1 MRARQRKEEKLFFR
15 SAGLLCWLF
24 MTAIVVLAEQLPVK
38 PYTIAEGLAHDDIN
52 RIVRDSRGF
61 LWFCTADGLSRFDG
75 YRFTNYGVKDGL
87 HQQSVTDL
95 LESKRGGVYWVATL
109 GGGVGRFDP
118 VARNSEARD
127 SPLFAS
133 YPVGD
138 DPATNIVN
146 VLYEDRAGHIWAGT
160 NGGLF
165 RLDPNEGSGATFRRV
180 LLDVPF
186 RSDRTLE
193 VFALIEDGE
202 GSLWIG
208 TLFGVARRLPDGR
221 TIHYPL
227 GSSSTRIISAFLID
241 DAGRL
246 WLAYQNG
253 LIVLKPEP
261 AAKAGT
267 GSETPWSV
275 LRKREANGTNSRPEP
290 FHLPA
295 AHGEATWFTT
305 ADGLSDNNVLALHR
319 SANGR
324 IFTGTRRGGLS
335 VFDGERFRN
344 YATAQGLSNTINALA
359 EDYDGNIWTGTQ
371 SSGAIKITSS
381 GLVSYRE
388 ADGLGSSEIFSIFEN
403 QASELCVI
411 SSKWTINRFD
421 GEGFTAI
428 RLNLPR
434 SLLDSSS
441 GRWMM
446 MQDRAGEWWVAT
458 SAGLYRFPKVKRLEE
473 LAHAPPV
480 AVYTTRDGLADN
492 YISRLFED
500 SRGDIWI
507 SSFNPPVMLT
517 RWERATGKFHR
528 YAEADGLPPF
538 NWANVF
544 SEDAAGHLW
553 IALHNG
559 GMARYRGGRFEL
571 FTERDG
577 VPPGVMHGLYRDR
590 AERLWVATSAGGA
603 ARLDDPTAIRPS
615 IKTYT
620 TVEELSSNNLCC
632 FTEDLS
638 KHIYIGTAHGIDRL
652 DLTTGR
658 VKNYTTADGLLK
670 SEVTAAFR
678 DRHGA
683 LWFGTREGVSRLTP
697 LPDRP
702 QPPPTVLISGLRIA
716 GLPHPVSELGETEI
730 TGLVLAPNQN
740 QIQID
745 FFALSFSVGGGLRYQ
760 YKLEGVDHDW
770 STPSNQRTV
779 TASLSPGSYRFLVR
793 SVSSD
798 GVASE
803 RSATISFTILPPVWR
818 RWWFVA
824 LLALLVASVVYALI
838 RHRLARLKALR
849 ESENRFRTLAETASD
864 AIITIN
870 ERSEIIYVNA
880 AAENVFGYQMEEM
893 VGADLTMLMPE
904 YLRHLHRAGLNRYI
918 ETGRKHIGW
927 EAVELPGLHKSGRE
941 IPLELSFG
949 EFTKGD
955 RRYFTGIARDITE
968 RKRTEESLRKAR
980 AERLTELRRVRSS
993 IATNLHD
1000 DIGSSLTQISILGE
1014 VAQQQLGAGNTQAT
1028 ENLTRITSVSNELI
1042 EAMSDI
1048 VWAINPEKDQ
1058 LNNLT
1063 QRMRRFA
1070 HDVFTAR
1077 QIEFRFHAPGPE
1089 HDFQLGAN
1097 MRREVFLIFKES
1109 VNNMVKHSACTEA
1122 RIEFLIEDDWL
1133 VLRVTDNGK
1142 GFDPSL
1148 LSQRERSDHLQ
1159 EKGGNGLLSMRR
1171 RAEALGGEYSIA
1183 SQAGKGTTVTL
1194 RAPLGHAQPADV
1206 ENLPARAGGDA

>member
-1 MRARQRKEEKLFFR
+1 M
-15 SAGLLCWLF
+15 
-24 MTAIVVLAEQLPVK
+24 IVAQGEQLPVK
-38 PYTIAEGLAHDDIN
+38 PYTIAEGLAHDEIN
-52 RIVRDSRGF
+52 KIVHDSRGF

-87 HQQSVTDL
+87 KQQFITHL
-95 LESKRGGVYWVATL
+95 LESRRSGAYWVATQ

-118 VARNSEARD
+118 IGRTAGAAD
-127 SPLFAS
+127 GKLFAS

-138 DPATNIVN
+138 EPATNIVN

-165 RLDPNEGSGATFRRV
+165 RLAPDEGVGAAFRRV
-180 LLDVPF
+180 ELGVPLLLD
-186 RSDRTLE
+186 RTVE
-193 VFALIEDGE
+193 VFSLIEDRE

-208 TLFGVARRLPDGR
+208 TLHGLSRRLPDNR
-221 TIHYPL
+221 MLHYAL
-227 GSSSTRIISAFLID
+227 ESSPTKVVSSFLID
-241 DAGRL
+241 DAERL
-246 WLAYQNG
+246 WFGYQNG
-253 LIVLKPEP
+253 LIVLKPEL
-261 AAKAGT
+261 AAQAGSGV
-267 GSETPWSV
+267 GSGGGSPWRV
-275 LRKREANGTNSRPEP
+275 LNKRAATTANSRREP
-290 FHLPA
+290 VHLPA
-295 AHGEATWFTT
+295 TAGEASWFTT
-305 ADGLSDNNVLALHR
+305 ADGLPDNNVLALQR
-319 SANGR
+319 SSDGR
-324 IFTGTRRGGLS
+324 VFIGTRRGGLS

-344 YATAQGLSNTINALA
+344 YASAQGLSNTINALA
-359 EDYDGNIWTGTQ
+359 EDHDGNVWAGTQ
-371 SSGAIKITSS
+371 SSGALKMTNS

-388 ADGLGSSEIFSIFEN
+388 ADGLGSSEIISIFEN

-421 GEGFTAI
+421 GERFASF
-428 RLNLPR
+428 RFNLPR
-434 SLLDSSS
+434 RLLESSS
-441 GRWMM
+441 GRWRI

-458 SAGLYRFPKVKRLEE
+458 SAGLYRFPKVKRLED
-473 LAHAPPV
+473 LARLPPS

-517 RWERATGKFHR
+517 RWERATGKFHL
-528 YAEADGLPPF
+528 YTAADGLPPF

-544 SEDAAGHLW
+544 NEDAAGNLW

-559 GMARYRGGRFEL
+559 GMARYRDGRFEL
-571 FTERDG
+571 FGENEG

-590 AERLWVATSAGGA
+590 ADRLWAATSAGGA
-603 ARLDDPTAIRPS
+603 ARLDDPTAARPH
-615 IKTYT
+615 IVTYT
-620 TVEELSSNNLCC
+620 TGEDLSTDNLCC
-632 FTEDLS
+632 FAEDHL
-638 KHIYIGTAHGIDRL
+638 KNIYIGTAHGVNRL
-652 DLTTGR
+652 DLTTNR
-658 VKNYTTADGLLK
+658 IKTYTTADGLLK

-683 LWFGTREGVSRLTP
+683 LWFGTREGVSRLVP
-697 LPDRP
+697 VPERL
-702 QPPPTVLISGLRIA
+702 QPPPSVLIGGLRVA
-716 GLPHPVSELGETEI
+716 GLSYPIAELGETEI
-730 TGLVLAPNQN
+730 TGLVLGPEQN

-760 YKLEGVDHDW
+760 YQLEGVDRNW
-770 STPSNQRTV
+770 SVPSNQRTV
-779 TASLSPGSYRFLVR
+779 AASLSPGSYRFRVR
-793 SVSSD
+793 SVSGD
-798 GVASE
+798 GVTSE
-803 RSATISFTILPPVWR
+803 RSATIVFTILPPVWR
-818 RWWFVA
+818 RWWFIA
-824 LLALLVASVVYALI
+824 LALLLAATVVYALI
-838 RHRLARLKALR
+838 RHRLARLRALR

-864 AIITIN
+864 AIITID
-870 ERSEIIYVNA
+870 ERSTIIYVNA
-880 AAENVFGYQMEEM
+880 AAENVFGYKMEEM
-893 VGADLTMLMPE
+893 VGSDLTMMMPE
-904 YLRHLHRAGLNRYI
+904 YLRHLHRAGLKRYV

-955 RRYFTGIARDITE
+955 RRYFTGIARDISE
-968 RKRTEESLRKAR
+968 RKRTEASLRRAR
-980 AERLTELRRVRSS
+980 EERLTELRRVRSS

-1014 VAQQQLGAGNTQAT
+1014 VAQQQIGTNNTQAT
-1028 ENLTRITSVSNELI
+1028 NNLTRITSVSNELI

-1077 QIEFRFHAPGPE
+1077 RIEFLFHAPGPE

-1109 VNNMVKHSACTEA
+1109 INNLAKHSACSAA

-1133 VLRVTDNGK
+1133 ILRVGDNGK
-1142 GFDPSL
+1142 GFDPAPL
-1148 LSQRERSDHLQ
+1148 NRTAETDHLSPR
-1159 EKGGNGLLSMRR
+1159 GGNGLRSMRR
-1171 RAEALGGEYSIA
+1171 RAEALGGEYNVT
-1183 SQAGKGTTVTL
+1183 SQAGEGTVVTL
-1194 RAPLGHAQPADV
+1194 RAPLGHTQSANGEAH
-1206 ENLPARAGGDA
+1206 LPAHTGGDS

>member
-1 MRARQRKEEKLFFR
+1 
-15 SAGLLCWLF
+15 
-24 MTAIVVLAEQLPVK
+24 VLAEQLPVK
-38 PYTIAEGLAHDDIN
+38 PYTIAEGLAHDEIN
-52 RIVRDSRGF
+52 RIIRDSRGF
-61 LWFCTADGLSRFDG
+61 LWFCTSDGLSRFDG
-75 YRFTNYGVKDGL
+75 YSFTNYGVKDGL
-87 HQQSVTDL
+87 HQQYITDL
-95 LESKRGGVYWVATL
+95 LESKRDGVYWVATQ

-118 VARNSEARD
+118 AARKTVVGESQ
-127 SPLFAS
+127 LFAS

-146 VLYEDRAGHIWAGT
+146 ILYEDRAGHIWAGT

-165 RLDPNEGSGATFRRV
+165 RLDSNEGGGATFRRV
-180 LLDVPF
+180 ALDVPL
-186 RSDRTLE
+186 RSDHTLE
-193 VFALIEDGE
+193 VFALIEDAE

-208 TLFGVARRLPDGR
+208 TLLGVTRRLPDGR
-221 TIHYPL
+221 MIHYALEATP
-227 GSSSTRIISAFLID
+227 TRVVYAFLLD
-241 DAGRL
+241 EVGRL
-246 WLAYQNG
+246 WLGYQNG
-253 LIVLKPEP
+253 LLVLKPEP
-261 AAKAGT
+261 AAKAGAGG
-267 GSETPWSV
+267 GSPWSV
-275 LRKREANGTNSRPEP
+275 LRRREASRTNSSPEP
-290 FHLPA
+290 VRLPA
-295 AHGEATWFTT
+295 APGEASWLTT
-305 ADGLSDNNVLALHR
+305 ADGLAHNNVLALHR
-319 SANGR
+319 ASDGR
-324 IFTGTRRGGLS
+324 IFIGTRRGGLS

-359 EDYDGNIWTGTQ
+359 EDHDGNVWVGTQ

-388 ADGLGSSEIFSIFEN
+388 ADGLGSSEIFAIFEN

-411 SSKWTINRFD
+411 SSKWTLNRFD

-428 RLNLPR
+428 RFNLPR
-434 SLLDSSS
+434 SILDSSS
-441 GRWMM
+441 GRWVV
-446 MQDRAGEWWVAT
+446 MQDRAGEWWAAT
-458 SAGLYRFPKVKRLEE
+458 NAGLYRFPKVKRLEE
-473 LAHAPPV
+473 LAHAPPL

-517 RWERATGKFHR
+517 RWERATGTFHR

-544 SEDAAGHLW
+544 AEDAAGNLW

-559 GMARYRGGRFEL
+559 GLARFRDGRFEL
-571 FTERDG
+571 FAERDG

-590 AERLWVATSAGGA
+590 ADRLWVATSAGGA
-603 ARLDDPTAIRPS
+603 ARLDDPAAARPR

-620 TVEELSSNNLCC
+620 TGEDLSSDNLCC
-632 FTEDLS
+632 FTEDRAEHL
-638 KHIYIGTAHGIDRL
+638 YIGTGHGLDRL

-658 VKNYTTADGLLK
+658 IKNYTTADGLLK

-678 DRHGA
+678 DRHDA
-683 LWFGTREGVSRLTP
+683 LWFGTREGVSRLIP
-697 LPDRP
+697 VPDRP
-702 QPPPTVLISGLRIA
+702 QPPPSVLISGLRIA
-716 GLPHPVSELGETEI
+716 GLSHPVSELGETEI
-730 TGLVLAPNQN
+730 AGLVLGPSQN

-745 FFALSFSVGGGLRYQ
+745 FFALSFSVGGLRYQ
-760 YKLEGVDHDW
+760 YKLEGVDQNW
-770 STPSNQRTV
+770 STPSDQRTV
-779 TASLSPGSYRFLVR
+779 TANLSSGSYRFLVR

-798 GVASE
+798 GVTSE
-803 RSATISFTILPPVWR
+803 HSATVSLTILPPFWR
-818 RWWFVA
+818 RWWFVTLAA
-824 LLALLVASVVYALI
+824 LLCAAVVYALI

-864 AIITIN
+864 AILTID
-870 ERSEIIYVNA
+870 ERSIIIYVNA
-880 AAENVFGYQMEEM
+880 AAENVFGYQVEEM

-918 ETGRKHIGW
+918 ETSRKHIGW

-968 RKRTEESLRKAR
+968 RKRTEESLRQAR
-980 AERLTELRRVRSS
+980 EERLAELRRVRSS

-1014 VAQQQLGAGNTQAT
+1014 VAQQQLGAGNTPAT
-1028 ENLTRITSVSNELI
+1028 ENLTRITNVSNELI

-1070 HDVFTAR
+1070 HDVFTTR
-1077 QIEFRFHAPGPE
+1077 RIEFRFHAPGPE

-1109 VNNMVKHSACTEA
+1109 VNNMVKHSACSEA
-1122 RIEFLIEDDWL
+1122 RIEFLIEDEWL
-1133 VLRVTDNGK
+1133 VLRVGDNGK
-1142 GFDPSL
+1142 GFDASL
-1148 LSQRERSDHLQ
+1148 LSQQDGSSQGRES
-1159 EKGGNGLLSMRR
+1159 KGGNGLLSMRR
-1171 RAEALGGEYSIA
+1171 RAEALGGKYNIT
-1183 SQAGKGTTVTL
+1183 SQAGQGTIVVL
-1194 RAPLGHAQPADV
+1194 RAPLSHAQAANG
-1206 ENLPARAGGDA
+1206 EEHLPARAGGDT